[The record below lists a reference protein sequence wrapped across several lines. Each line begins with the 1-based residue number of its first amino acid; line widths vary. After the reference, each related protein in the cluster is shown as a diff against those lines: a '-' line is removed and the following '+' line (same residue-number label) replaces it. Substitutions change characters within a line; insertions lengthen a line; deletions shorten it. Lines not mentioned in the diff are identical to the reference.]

1 MRNVFSAIRR
11 SLTSVAIVFASS
23 KRGARRTS
31 RSVRMHRVRLF
42 RRISGAIRS
51 DKVVTRASSK
61 AKRGAGLPSPLL
73 DTRVGPPVRWD
84 PADLEIVYR
93 LFGRRLGHRLNRYE
107 YAALGFGP
115 EFDAA
120 VGQGKQRM
128 IFGQADIG
136 ARVPFGAALAR
147 DNVAGE
153 NLLAA
158 ENLQAEPLTVRVAA
172 VAGGSACFLV
182 GHGFRSFVLFMC
194 SRSLWRNHPFF
205 LIFAFRFR
213 LAGLLRRG
221 FRRLFRGF
229 G

>member
-31 RSVRMHRVRLF
+31 SAPSVCTEYDSSAGSPAQSDRTRSSH
-42 RRISGAIRS
+42 
-51 DKVVTRASSK
+51 
-61 AKRGAGLPSPLL
+61 GLPQKRRGEPDSRLPSWVP
-73 DTRVGPPVRWD
+73 RVGPPVRWD
-84 PADLEIVYR
+84 LADLEIVYC

-107 YAALGFGP
+107 YAAFGFGP

-158 ENLQAEPLTVRVAA
+158 ETLQAEPLTVRVAA

-182 GHGFRSFVLFMC
+182 GHGFRSFVLFM
-194 SRSLWRNHPFF
+194 
-205 LIFAFRFR
+205 
-213 LAGLLRRG
+213 
-221 FRRLFRGF
+221 
-229 G
+229 